1 MKPPISNKV
10 VSNQLITLVED
21 NNVNN
26 DKKCDNFK

>member
-10 VSNQLITLVED
+10 VSNQLITLAED

>member
-21 NNVNN
+21 NVNN